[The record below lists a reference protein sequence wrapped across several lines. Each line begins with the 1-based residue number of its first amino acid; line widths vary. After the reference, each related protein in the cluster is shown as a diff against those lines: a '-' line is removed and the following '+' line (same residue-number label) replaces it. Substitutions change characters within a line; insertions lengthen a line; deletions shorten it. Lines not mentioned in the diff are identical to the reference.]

1 VSAAVAVFSLLVA
14 IIAVIAANRDTGG
27 GSAAGA
33 GAAATELDVSL
44 SEFAI
49 TPKMISAPPGPVKL
63 RVTNNGSIEHNL
75 EVKGVKATANIKPGQ
90 SATLDLGTLK
100 AGDYDLLCNVP
111 GHQAAGMSGMLMVAA
126 GATAGGS
133 ASATA
138 STPAIND
145 GMNGMT
151 NEEMDAKMA
160 SVAKEFLQYNGL
172 ADPKL
177 VSQGQ
182 GNQPLEP
189 KILADGTKEF
199 DLTAKIVDW
208 EVEPG
213 KIVKAW
219 TYNGQ
224 VPGPILRAQVGDKVR
239 IVVKNDLPQS
249 TSLHLH
255 GVRVPNANDG
265 VDPYTQDPIKPGDTY
280 SYDFTA
286 LEPSVGMYHSHH
298 NAQVQIPNGMAGA
311 LLIGPK
317 GGDWKSY
324 TEKYLQLIKDANG
337 RMIDTDGKVDQE
349 VVMVLNDAGNI
360 GLSLNGK
367 SFPET
372 QAYSMKVGQTMLV
385 HYYNEGLQWH
395 PMHMHQ
401 PHGLVVARDGVL
413 LDQPYSADTITVG
426 PGERYSVLYTAQDPG
441 VWAWHCHILT
451 HAETPDGM
459 RYMVTAIKVDA

>member
-1 VSAAVAVFSLLVA
+1 MNRSERSIASTVSAAVAVFSLLVA

-265 VDPYTQDPIKPGDTY
+265 VDPYTQDRSACTTRTTTRRCRSP
-280 SYDFTA
+280 TA
-286 LEPSVGMYHSHH
+286 WPARCSSDPR
-298 NAQVQIPNGMAGA
+298 AA
-311 LLIGPK
+311 
-317 GGDWKSY
+317 
-324 TEKYLQLIKDANG
+324 TG
-337 RMIDTDGKVDQE
+337 RATPR
-349 VVMVLNDAGNI
+349 
-360 GLSLNGK
+360 STC
-367 SFPET
+367 SSSRTP
-372 QAYSMKVGQTMLV
+372 
-385 HYYNEGLQWH
+385 
-395 PMHMHQ
+395 
-401 PHGLVVARDGVL
+401 
-413 LDQPYSADTITVG
+413 
-426 PGERYSVLYTAQDPG
+426 TA
-441 VWAWHCHILT
+441 
-451 HAETPDGM
+451 E
-459 RYMVTAIKVDA
+459 